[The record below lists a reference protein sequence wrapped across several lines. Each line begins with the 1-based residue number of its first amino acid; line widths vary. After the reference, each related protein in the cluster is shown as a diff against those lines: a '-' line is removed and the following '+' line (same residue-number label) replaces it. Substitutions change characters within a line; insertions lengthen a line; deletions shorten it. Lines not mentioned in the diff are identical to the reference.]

1 VNTARKGTAGELR
14 VAAWLQKRGWL
25 VASRRH
31 VGGAGDLLA
40 WKPGFPPRLI
50 EVKAAGGS
58 PWENFRPAERAELV
72 KTAQQFGCEAFLA
85 LSPKAGIP
93 IIVPSKD
100 FP

>member
-1 VNTARKGTAGELR
+1 
-14 VAAWLQKRGWL
+14 

-31 VGGAGDLLA
+31 IGGAGDLLA
-40 WKPGFPPRLI
+40 WKPGFAPRLI

-58 PWENFRPAERAELV
+58 PWENFRPQERIELV
-72 KTAQQFGCEAFLA
+72 RTAEKFDCEAFLY

-93 IIVPSKD
+93 TIVPAKD